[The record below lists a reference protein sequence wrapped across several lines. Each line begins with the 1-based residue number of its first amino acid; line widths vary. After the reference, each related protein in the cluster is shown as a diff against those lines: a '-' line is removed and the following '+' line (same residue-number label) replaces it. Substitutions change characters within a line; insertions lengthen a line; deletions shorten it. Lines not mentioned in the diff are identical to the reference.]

1 MEINGVTAVS
11 DGAHRVHAVLHESNA
26 QTVDHRMKF
35 KLPRFHLP
43 HGFGLQNSDAID
55 AAILQKREHKARHI
69 GGGR

>member
-1 MEINGVTAVS
+1 
-11 DGAHRVHAVLHESNA
+11 
-26 QTVDHRMKF
+26 MKF

-43 HGFGLQNSDAID
+43 HCFGLQDGDSVD